1 VIPGGSTRVV
11 ALAALA
17 LCVLSWRAAAAAGM
31 SSAAAKGGVQDW
43 ASHNSS
49 NEDAYSA
56 LQAINRSN
64 VKGLG
69 LEWSLDLEGEQSL
82 EATPL
87 AIDGVLYFTGSHAGV
102 YAVDAATGKLNWKFD
117 PKTWK
122 HNPAKL
128 MFMLGINRGA
138 AYADGRIFS
147 GTLDGRLI
155 ALDARTGAPLWSAQ
169 TVPESGGKTITGA
182 PRTFNG
188 KVIIGNAGAD
198 AGERGYVTAY
208 DAATGRQVW
217 RFYTTPGSPE
227 ENKGDPAM
235 ERAAATWSGE
245 YWKTGTGGGVWDSI
259 TFDADLNRVY
269 LATGNAGP
277 YDPDQRSP
285 GNGDN
290 FYTASIV
297 AVDADTGK
305 YLWHYQVNP
314 RDAWDFDSTQ
324 QMALADLM
332 IGGAPRKVLMQAPKN
347 GFFYVLDRETGKLIS
362 AEKLGKVTWAERID
376 SATGRPVES
385 EGARYEAGDA
395 VVWPSPVGAH
405 SWQSMSFS
413 PKSGLVYL
421 PYMQVGVHLQK
432 GKPQPGLFYIGG
444 LSISGVL
451 DDAQDGKGALIA
463 WDPVAQRARWR
474 VQQRALWNGGVL
486 STAGDLV
493 FQGTGDGL
501 LIAYDAASGEQ
512 LWQFDAGLGI
522 IGAPISYS
530 AAGRQYISI
539 LVGYGGATAIWNQ
552 LMPRGWKYG
561 AQPRRLLT
569 FGLGGKAPLPPTAPR
584 SDSLNSLDDPAIT
597 INDADAAAGQAIFNL
612 VCSGCHGLNLASPGA
627 PRPDLRESRIA
638 LRESGVWAAVHDGV
652 LLEKGMPQ
660 FALLG
665 PQEVHDIYEYIRAG
679 ARAARGNSTGAAVLP
694 RAAATP

>member
-1 VIPGGSTRVV
+1 V
-11 ALAALA
+11 AALA
-17 LCVLSWRAAAAAGM
+17 LCVLTGAGANADAQNWP
-31 SSAAAKGGVQDW
+31 SHDW
-43 ASHNSS
+43 PSHNSA

-56 LQAINRSN
+56 LDRIDKSN
-64 VKGLG
+64 VKSLG

-87 AIDGVLYFTGSHAGV
+87 AVDGVLYFTGSHAAV
-102 YAVDAATGKLNWKFD
+102 YAVDAATGKLKWKYD
-117 PKTWK
+117 PQTWK
-122 HNPAKL
+122 QNPAKL
-128 MFMLGINRGA
+128 MFMFGINRGA
-138 AYADGRIFS
+138 AYADGRVFS

-155 ALDARTGAPLWSAQ
+155 ALDAKTGSLLWSTQ
-169 TVPESGGKTITGA
+169 TLPEAGGRTITGA

-227 ENKGDPAM
+227 ENKGNPAM

-259 TFDADLNRVY
+259 AFDTELNRIY

-290 FYTASIV
+290 LYTASIV

-324 QMALADLM
+324 QMALADLE
-332 IGGAPRKVLMQAPKN
+332 IGGKSRKVLMQAPKN
-347 GFFYVLDRETGKLIS
+347 GFFYVLDRQTGELLS
-362 AEKLGKVTWAERID
+362 AEKLGKVTWAQRID
-376 SATGRPVES
+376 AATGRPVEVK
-385 EGARYEAGDA
+385 GARYETGDA
-395 VVWPSPVGAH
+395 VVWPSPAGAH

-413 PKSGLVYL
+413 PKTGLVYL
-421 PYMQVGVHLQK
+421 PYMQVGVHLHK
-432 GKPQPGLFYIGG
+432 GKPQPGLFYVGG
-444 LSISGVL
+444 LSMSGVL
-451 DDAQDGKGALIA
+451 TDAEDGKGALIA
-463 WDPVAQRARWR
+463 WDPVAQKVRWR
-474 VQQRALWNGGVL
+474 VQQNSLWNGGLL
-486 STAGDLV
+486 STAGDVV
-493 FQGTGDGL
+493 FQGNGDGFL
-501 LIAYDAASGEQ
+501 VAYDAASGER
-512 LWQFDAGLGI
+512 LWQFNAGLGI
-522 IGAPISYS
+522 IGAPISY
-530 AAGRQYISI
+530 AVAGRQYVSI
-539 LVGYGGATAIWNQ
+539 LVGYGGATAIWSR

-569 FGLGGKAPLPPTAPR
+569 FSLGGKAPLPPTSPR
-584 SDSLNSLDDPAIT
+584 SDSLNALDDPALE
-597 INDADAAAGQAIFNL
+597 INDADARAGQAIFNL
-612 VCSGCHGLNLASPGA
+612 ACSVCHGLNLNSPGS
-627 PRPDLRESRIA
+627 PGPDLRESRIA
-638 LRESGVWAAVHDGV
+638 LSEKGIWTVVHDGA

-660 FALLG
+660 YLTLG
-665 PQEVHDIYEYIRAG
+665 PQQIREIYAYIRAG
-679 ARAARGNSTGAAVLP
+679 AREAQDTRKAGAVVP
-694 RAAATP
+694 AAATP

>member
-1 VIPGGSTRVV
+1 VRLHSTRAV
-11 ALAALA
+11 ALA
-17 LCVLSWRAAAAAGM
+17 LCVLSWAATADTTLPGGTNAGARNW
-31 SSAAAKGGVQDW
+31 SG
-43 ASHNSS
+43 HNSAD
-49 NEDAYSA
+49 EDAYSA
-56 LQAINRSN
+56 LDRINKSN
-64 VKGLG
+64 VKSLG

-87 AIDGVLYFTGSHAGV
+87 AVDGVLYFTGSHAAV
-102 YAVDAATGKLNWKFD
+102 YAVDAATGKLKWKFD
-117 PKTWK
+117 PETWK

-128 MFMLGINRGA
+128 MFMFGINRGA
-138 AYADGRIFS
+138 AYADGRVFS

-155 ALDARTGAPLWSAQ
+155 ALDARTGSLLWSTQ
-169 TVPESGGKTITGA
+169 TVPEAGGRTITGA

-198 AGERGYVTAY
+198 SGERGYVTAY
-208 DAATGRQVW
+208 DAATGKQVW

-227 ENKGDPAM
+227 ENTGDPAM

-259 TFDADLNRVY
+259 TFDAQLNRIY

-290 FYTASIV
+290 LYTASIV
-297 AVDADTGK
+297 AVNADTGK

-324 QMALADLM
+324 QMSLADLV
-332 IGGAPRKVLMQAPKN
+332 IGGKRRRVLMQAPKN

-376 SATGRPVES
+376 SATGRPVEVK
-385 EGARYEAGDA
+385 GARYDSGDA
-395 VVWPSPVGAH
+395 IVWPSPTGAH

-421 PYMQVGVHLQK
+421 PYMQVGVHIHK
-432 GKPQPGLFYIGG
+432 GKPQPGLFYVGG
-444 LSISGVL
+444 LSISGVVN
-451 DDAQDGKGALIA
+451 DAQDGKGALIA
-463 WDPVAQRARWR
+463 WDPAAQKARWR
-474 VQQRALWNGGVL
+474 VQQRALWNGGLL

-493 FQGTGDGL
+493 FQGTGDGFL
-501 LIAYDAASGEQ
+501 VAYDAATGKQ
-512 LWQFDAGLGI
+512 LWQFNAGLGI

-530 AAGRQYISI
+530 VAGRQYVSI
-539 LVGYGGATAIWNQ
+539 LVGYGGATAIWTQ

-569 FGLGGKAPLPPTAPR
+569 FSLGGKAQLPPTAPR
-584 SDSLNSLDDPAIT
+584 SDSLNALDDPAVK

-612 VCSGCHGLNLASPGA
+612 ACSACHGLNLTTPGA
-627 PRPDLRESRIA
+627 PGPDLRESRIA
-638 LRESGVWAAVHDGV
+638 LNESGIWAAVHDGA

-660 FALLG
+660 FAMLG
-665 PQEVHDIYEYIRAG
+665 RQQVHEIYTYIRAG
-679 ARAARGNSTGAAVLP
+679 ARAALESPKDAAPGAP
-694 RAAATP
+694 GAATP